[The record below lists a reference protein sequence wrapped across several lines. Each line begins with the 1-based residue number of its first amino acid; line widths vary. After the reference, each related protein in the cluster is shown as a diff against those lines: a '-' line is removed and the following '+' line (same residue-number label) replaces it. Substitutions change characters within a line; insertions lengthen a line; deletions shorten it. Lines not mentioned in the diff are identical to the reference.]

1 MFNKPFH
8 VNFIMQ
14 LTRTLSEIVIMIIFY
29 NFKMNSLLVVK
40 IGGSSC
46 VLLTRIWFCERTSDK
61 SQKRVRKYDEIR
73 MTVHVFAVVENVL
86 EYGSHTLQGHQVSVR
101 KLFADEIIKVDEDES
116 TTHAPDAA
124 QMGDN
129 AILVEGL
136 KADVP
141 KDVLEI
147 FFESKKHSGGGE
159 INQIHIDQ
167 NSGRAI
173 IGYAD
178 SGGE

>member
-1 MFNKPFH
+1 
-8 VNFIMQ
+8 
-14 LTRTLSEIVIMIIFY
+14 
-29 NFKMNSLLVVK
+29 MNSFLVVK

-46 VLLTRIWFCERTSDK
+46 VLLTRICLCGRASDK
-61 SQKRVRKYDEIR
+61 SPKRVRKCDEFIR
-73 MTVHVFAVVENVL
+73 IILHVFAVVENVL

-101 KLFADEIIKVDEDES
+101 KLSADEIIKVDEDES
-116 TTHAPDAA
+116 TTLAPDAA

-141 KDVLEI
+141 KNVLEM
-147 FFESKKHSGGGE
+147 FLESKKRSGGGE

-167 NSGRAI
+167 KSGRAI
-173 IGYAD
+173 IWYAD
-178 SGGE
+178 TGGEYVLILIISVLN